1 MRRFVLASLGALIV
15 CAQVPIGA
23 WGFDVHRLIAERA
36 IALLPAD
43 IRPYYEKYRTTFI
56 EHAIDPDLWRSA
68 GFEEEPSRHFV
79 DMDAYGAPPF
89 AALPH
94 DYDQAVRKFGREFV
108 NKNGTLPWRAA
119 EMSDRLVRAFA
130 DMNRPDPG
138 YAYDNVKFFSSVM
151 AHYVA
156 DAHVP
161 FHAALNYDGQLSQQ
175 WGIHSRFESQVVLRY
190 LPRLSID
197 PRPVPPVKDVREAV
211 FRWLTDGYSQVSP
224 ILAADRK
231 AVAGRDAYD
240 DRYFERFFAG
250 TRPILERQLSTAIAD
265 LAAVITGAWE
275 AGGKPKLPL
284 EPSRVTRKVRR
295 NPGQ

>member
-1 MRRFVLASLGALIV
+1 MRRFLLASLGALIV
-15 CAQVPIGA
+15 CAPAPMRA
-23 WGFDVHRLIAERA
+23 WGLDVHRVIAERA
-36 IALLPAD
+36 IALLPAE
-43 IRPYYEKYRTTFI
+43 IRPFYEKYRTTFV

-94 DYDQAVRKFGREFV
+94 DYDEAVRKFGRDFV

-119 EMSDRLVRAFA
+119 EMSDRLVKAFS

-161 FHAALNYDGQLSQQ
+161 FHAALNYDGQLTRQ
-175 WGIHSRFESQVVLRY
+175 WGIHSRFESQAVMRD
-190 LPRLSID
+190 LPNLKID
-197 PRPVPPVKDVREAV
+197 PTPAAPVADVREAI
-211 FRWLTDGYSQVSP
+211 FRWLTDGYSQVAP
-224 ILAADRK
+224 ILAADRQ
-231 AVAGRDAYD
+231 AVQGREEYDAQYF
-240 DRYFERFFAG
+240 DRFLAG
-250 TRPILERQLSTAIAD
+250 TRPIIERQLSTAIAD
-265 LAAVITGAWE
+265 VAAVITGAWE

-284 EPSRVTRKVRR
+284 EPPTVVRKVRR
-295 NPGQ
+295 EPAR

>member
-1 MRRFVLASLGALIV
+1 MRRFLLASLGALVV
-15 CAQVPIGA
+15 CAPAPIGA
-23 WGFDVHRLIAERA
+23 WGLDVHRMIAERA

-43 IRPYYEKYRTTFI
+43 IRPYYEKHRTAFV
-56 EHAIDPDLWRSA
+56 EHAVDPDLWRNA

-89 AALPH
+89 SALPH
-94 DYDQAVRKFGREFV
+94 DYDQAVQKFGREFV

-119 EMSDRLVRAFA
+119 EMTDRLVKAFS

-138 YAYDNVKFFSSVM
+138 YAYDNVAFFSSVV

-161 FHAALNYDGQLSQQ
+161 FHAALNYDGQLTQQ

-190 LPRLSID
+190 LPELRID
-197 PRPVPPVKDVREAV
+197 PRPVGPVKDVREAV
-211 FRWLTDGYSQVSP
+211 FGWLTDGYSQVAP

-231 AVAGRDAYD
+231 AVQGRDEYD
-240 DRYFERFFAG
+240 DRYFEQFFTG
-250 TRPILERQLSTAIAD
+250 TRPIVERQLSGAIAD

-275 AGGKPKLPL
+275 AGGKPKLPV
-284 EPSRVTRKVRR
+284 EPPRVVRKVRR
-295 NPGQ
+295 SPAK